1 MQICEYT
8 VHEIANMRV
17 PKEVEGLVNVIRLR
31 NALEKCEIS
40 YEDAA
45 RAIGV
50 NRSTF
55 YRRVQRE
62 GSKFTVE
69 EVEKL
74 SSLLRLSSQEMQAIF
89 FDRELA

>member
-1 MQICEYT
+1 M
-8 VHEIANMRV
+8 
-17 PKEVEGLVNVIRLR
+17 VNVIRLKD
-31 NALEKCEIS
+31 ALERCSIS

-50 NRSTF
+50 DRSTF

-62 GSKFTVE
+62 GAKFTVE
-69 EVEKL
+69 EVAKL
-74 SSLLRLSSQEMQAIF
+74 SDILKLTPTEMQDIF